1 MSIFGAE
8 AKNLSKQLKIK
19 RLREIATAA
28 EADLDNPEVD
38 ISAKAYYTI
47 GRCLFE
53 QGKVPKAVE
62 YLKTANEKQNQNLQ
76 FKAVLAKAY
85 LMLRDEAKARVL
97 AEEVLKLDQNGD
109 AETNYMLGYIFTR
122 LGNHEKARDL
132 YEKAVEREPDNLEY
146 LDNLAQSYVFFG
158 KKKEAIQLYER
169 ISALDAQSGKAF
181 LGLADLEKPTHENN
195 RLGQLKDAMSQ
206 STSLREKIRIG
217 FALGKTYEA
226 LGQWD
231 NAFKS
236 FDQANSDFMAKLKFN
251 VADDERLIDTFKS
264 VYVNDLRQQNSNIK
278 DEVLFVVGIPRTGTT
293 LVDRILSAHS
303 KVVSAGELQSMPLA
317 VKLASAT
324 NSKIVLDEDTIIK
337 AGRADIEGVGRAYLD
352 NARIHDG
359 GDSKVV
365 FTDKLPLNFM
375 YAGFILKALRNAKI
389 VCLRRDP
396 MDTVWSNYKHLF
408 GGGARYH
415 TYSYDLISIARFYL
429 AYKQITDFWAQ
440 EFPDRFLI
448 LDYENLVAD
457 QRLYTQRLLS
467 HCRLN
472 WEEGCLDFH
481 SSTQAVATPSA
492 SQVRQPLYSGSIGKW
507 KNYAEQLDEV
517 RAFFEVNELGI

>member
-1 MSIFGAE
+1 MSIFGVDS
-8 AKNLSKQLKIK
+8 KNLSKQQKIK
-19 RLREIATAA
+19 RLREVSQKA
-28 EADLDNPEVD
+28 EADLEHVD
-38 ISAKAYYTI
+38 VVVSAAANFTV
-47 GRCLFE
+47 GSALLE
-53 QGKVPKAVE
+53 QGKVLKALE
-62 YLKTANEKQNQNLQ
+62 YLQIAANKQSQNPQYL
-76 FKAVLAKAY
+76 AVLAKAN
-85 LMLRDEAKARVL
+85 LMLRNEAKARAF
-97 AEEVLKLDQNGD
+97 AESAMSLDQELSPEI
-109 AETNYMLGYIFTR
+109 AYTLGYVFTR
-122 LGNHEKARDL
+122 LGNHGVAL
-132 YEKAVEREPDNLEY
+132 GLFEKAVELELENKDY
-146 LDNLAQSYVFFG
+146 LDNLAQSYVFLG
-158 KKKEAIQLYER
+158 KNEAAINLYDTVLR
-169 ISALDAQSGKAF
+169 LDAGSGKAF
-181 LGLADLEKPTHENN
+181 LGLADLEKPTLEKN

-264 VYVNDLRQQNSNIK
+264 VYLNDLKQQNSNIK

-337 AGRADIEGVGRAYLD
+337 AGRADIEAVGRAYLD
-352 NARIHDG
+352 NARIHEG
-359 GDSKVV
+359 ANHGIV

-375 YAGFILKALRNAKI
+375 YAGFILKALPNAKI
-389 VCLRRDP
+389 VCLRREP

-415 TYSYDLISIARFYL
+415 TYSYDLISIARFYI

-440 EFPDRFLI
+440 EFPERFMV

-457 QRLYTQRLLS
+457 QRLYTQQLLS
-467 HCRLN
+467 HCGLD

-481 SSTQAVATPSA
+481 SSTKAVATPSA
-492 SQVRQPLYSGSIGKW
+492 SQVRKPLYSGSIGKW
-507 KNYAEQLDEV
+507 TNYAEQLEEV
-517 RAFFEVNELGI
+517 RAFFEADDVIG

>member
-1 MSIFGAE
+1 M
-8 AKNLSKQLKIK
+8 KQ
-19 RLREIATAA
+19 T
-28 EADLDNPEVD
+28 
-38 ISAKAYYTI
+38 
-47 GRCLFE
+47 
-53 QGKVPKAVE
+53 
-62 YLKTANEKQNQNLQ
+62 
-76 FKAVLAKAY
+76 
-85 LMLRDEAKARVL
+85 ARVL
-97 AEEVLKLDQNGD
+97 AEEALTLDQNGD
-109 AETNYMLGYIFTR
+109 AETNYILGYIFTR
-122 LGNHEKARDL
+122 LGNHEIACGL
-132 YEKAVEREPDNLEY
+132 YEKAVEREPDNIEY
-146 LDNLAQSYVFFG
+146 LDNLAQTFVFFG
-158 KKKEAIQLYER
+158 KKREAIQLYER
-169 ISALDAQSGKAF
+169 ILELDELSGKAF
-181 LGLADLEKPTHENN
+181 LGLADLEKPTLESN
-195 RLGQLKDAMSQ
+195 RLEQLEKAKSI
-206 STSLREKIRIG
+206 TSSSREKIRIG

-226 LGQWD
+226 LGQWG

-236 FDQANSDFMAKLKFN
+236 FEQANSDFMAKLKFN

-264 VYVNDLRQQNSNIK
+264 VYLNDLKQQDSSIQ

-303 KVVSAGELQSMPLA
+303 KVLSAGELQSMPLA

-324 NSKIVLDEDTIIK
+324 NSKIVLDENTIVK
-337 AGRADIEGVGRAYLD
+337 AGKADIEAVGRAYLD
-352 NARIHDG
+352 NARIHEG
-359 GDSKVV
+359 ANQSAV

-375 YAGFILKALRNAKI
+375 YAGFILKALPNAKT

-429 AYKQITDFWAQ
+429 AYKKITDFWAQ
-440 EFPDRFLI
+440 EFPHRFLI

-467 HCRLN
+467 HCSLN

-481 SSTQAVATPSA
+481 FSTQAVATPSA